1 MYEELI
7 RALRCISTR
16 DSARD
21 ICKCCVDYL
30 HSKYRQI
37 NIAGEAADA
46 IEALQAEIDR
56 MRKYLSGR
64 ARFLECENLQEEL
77 KQVKRERDAAI
88 DDMGYI
94 ANKIAGC
101 DEKLDRGDNVK
112 DLNLG
117 RCDVCKGQC
126 HEDKPCKFE
135 WRGVRED

>member
-1 MYEELI
+1 MAKLNENVKSALNFLQELYLTVNKPSVAAVNVTKSKHI
-7 RALRCISTR
+7 ETAILAL
-16 DSARD
+16 
-21 ICKCCVDYL
+21 K
-30 HSKYRQI
+30 KY
-37 NIAGEAADA
+37 
-46 IEALQAEIDR
+46 IESEIDCQNYIGELT
-56 MRKYLSGR
+56 KVS
-64 ARFLECENLQEEL
+64 AELE
-77 KQVKRERDAAI
+77 QVKRERDAAI

-126 HEDKPCKFE
+126 NEDKPCKFE